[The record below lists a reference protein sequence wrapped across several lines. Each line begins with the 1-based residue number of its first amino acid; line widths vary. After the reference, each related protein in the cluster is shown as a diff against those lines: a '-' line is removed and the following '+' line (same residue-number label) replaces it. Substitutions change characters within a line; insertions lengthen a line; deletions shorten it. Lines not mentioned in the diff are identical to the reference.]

1 MHFVRPELVNEFVIE
16 IASTDNAKET
26 IESLGFELIRKL
38 YGYERL
44 YLARLPEK
52 YLDNVSEHIVR
63 VKRSSEI
70 VRIEQQEKL
79 IRTKRDIVTWND
91 PKYPDMWYLNRAA
104 LKGDGEV
111 DLNVQEAWQLGYSGK
126 SVVVTIMDDGLDH
139 THPDLAANYAEQA
152 SCDVNNGDR
161 DPMPNITNPDNK
173 HGTRCAGQVAAVG
186 NNSNCIVGVA
196 FKAKIGGIRML
207 DGTITDRVEAESL
220 NFNQNYID
228 IYSGSWGPDDTGR
241 IYEGPGRMASE
252 AFHKGATTKQH

>member
-16 IASTDNAKET
+16 TASADNAKET
-26 IESLGFELIRKL
+26 VESLGFELIRKL

-44 YLARLPEK
+44 YLARLPGK
-52 YLDNVSEHIVR
+52 NLWIIN
-63 VKRSSEI
+63 SEI
-70 VRIEQQEKL
+70 VRIEQQEKF

-111 DLNVQEAWQLGYSGK
+111 DLNAQEAWQLGYSGK
-126 SVVVTIMDDGLDH
+126 GVVVTIMDH
-139 THPDLAANYAEQA
+139 THPDLSPSY
-152 SCDVNNGDR
+152 DVNDGDR

-173 HGTRCAGQVAAVG
+173 QGTKCASQVAAVG

-207 DGTITDRVEAESL
+207 DS
-220 NFNQNYID
+220 
-228 IYSGSWGPDDTGR
+228 
-241 IYEGPGRMASE
+241 
-252 AFHKGATTKQH
+252 KQGFEP